1 MTMCTKKLWRCY
13 PVTRMEINSSLH
25 GWGAVFSSGLFEEA
39 VTVNDRKMLEMLR
52 AVFTEMFDP

>member
-1 MTMCTKKLWRCY
+1 MTK
-13 PVTRMEINSSLH
+13 MEINSSLH

-52 AVFTEMFDP
+52 AVFTKMFAP